1 MFQVRSP
8 ATSSTNRN
16 SPESLFLGK
25 LSTRTSWA
33 YSNYRREQFKFR
45 HFPGESDK
53 TGERREERGEIAC
66 LINKTND
73 LLENY
78 IWKYSTLLW
87 AKTGFGGWVVQQ
99 RKFPCLVIH
108 DRHFKSTSTSYV
120 IFLMWDHHGT
130 LWQNVDLDILLYWE
144 LAHLDPS
151 ILFSA
156 PHRSPSIT
164 AIETTYKSYESYER
178 LFVFQILEK
187 DDWSLKH
194 LGNQRASH
202 IS

>member
-45 HFPGESDK
+45 QFPGESDK
-53 TGERREERGEIAC
+53 TGERREERGERRDS
-66 LINKTND
+66 LSDKQNKWSVGK
-73 LLENY
+73 LYLEIFNFALSQD
-78 IWKYSTLLW
+78 WTW
-87 AKTGFGGWVVQQ
+87 WVVGSAEEV
-99 RKFPCLVIH
+99 PCLVIH
-108 DRHFKSTSTSYV
+108 DRHFKSTSTSYF
-120 IFLMWDHHGT
+120 IFLMWDHQGT
-130 LWQNVDLDILLYWE
+130 IWQNVDLDILLYWE

-178 LFVFQILEK
+178 FFVF
-187 DDWSLKH
+187 
-194 LGNQRASH
+194 
-202 IS
+202 